1 MARSGYAILDEPKP
15 GTLARYIVNPF
26 WPLLA
31 MMMAGTWLAGPWFI
45 FNAFALGS
53 STRKSEMWL
62 VIGSVL
68 MSIAFLAVMT
78 TLIMYDV
85 FPQTPRP
92 YVHIVLAV
100 IKLSFAYVI
109 FMRQQRSLALYE
121 YYGGAVRNG
130 ALVLVAGVVMRGVF
144 SGAPWWAQLL
154 FAI

>member
-1 MARSGYAILDEPKP
+1 MARSGYAILDEPQP
-15 GTLARYIVNPF
+15 GTLAKYVVNPF

-45 FNAFALGS
+45 FNGFAIGS

-68 MSIAFLAVMT
+68 TSAAFIGLLFVLVAQD
-78 TLIMYDV
+78 MYPDAL
-85 FPQTPRP
+85 RP
-92 YVHIVLAV
+92 YVQIVLAV

-109 FMRQQRSLALYE
+109 VMRQQRSLALYE
-121 YYGGAVRNG
+121 YYGGVVRNG

-144 SGAPWWAQLL
+144 SGASTWVQLL